1 MIMRQ
6 ETTGKRKMLE
16 RMRRNKDDSSTVDD
30 KKLNDSEENY
40 ILNIKSK
47 KFHYPD
53 CSGLENAKKKN
64 LEEYTG
70 TRNDLIKE
78 GYEPCG
84 TCNP

>member
-1 MIMRQ
+1 MQ
-6 ETTGKRKMLE
+6 
-16 RMRRNKDDSSTVDD
+16 NKDDSSTIDN
-30 KKLNDSEENY
+30 KKQNNLEENY

-47 KFHYPD
+47 KFHYTD

-64 LEEYTG
+64 LEEYNG
-70 TRNDLIKE
+70 TRNNLIKE